1 MTGESTPGWAFLL
14 ARGHEVGYQLL
25 LVPDFIAAAGEAAL
39 LVDEV
44 RGEVPTHA
52 PPVVANVAGPI
63 SGPLCIVYRTIRAT
77 RGDIGA
83 ADRREEQ
90 LLDRTGRPIVLA
102 YGFVC
107 RGSRVVS
114 PNEEDLRA
122 ARDAAVATYQR
133 FHAAEQTFRPETS
146 RQYVVHA
153 AVTPVETPASGLAA
167 SPPPPLASVAAAW
180 KPDTSRSPTPWTPQ
194 VLPGS
199 QPRDPGSHRLLAIV
213 MVLGGALVLLG
224 LAGGS
229 YLLFRG
235 HVPQVRVP
243 NVAEMAIKNAEQH
256 ITQASLTW
264 KISCQTA
271 KPSGG
276 FINNRVIGTT
286 PSAGKLVD
294 KDSDVTILVYP
305 CPT

>member
-14 ARGHEVGYQLL
+14 ARGHQVGYQLL

-39 LVDEV
+39 LVDEL

-52 PPVVANVAGPI
+52 PPVVASVAGPI
-63 SGPLCIVYRTIRAT
+63 SGPLCIVYRTIHAT

-83 ADRREEQ
+83 ADRPEEQ
-90 LLDRTGRPIVLA
+90 LLDRAGRPIVLT

-146 RQYVVHA
+146 RQYVVHS
-153 AVTPVETPASGLAA
+153 AVTPVEKAASGLAA
-167 SPPPPLASVAAAW
+167 PPPPASVAAAW
-180 KPDTSRSPTPWTPQ
+180 RPDTSRSPAPWTPQ
-194 VLPGS
+194 VLPDS
-199 QPRDPGSHRLLAIV
+199 QPPDPVPHRPLAIV
-213 MVLGGALVLLG
+213 VVLGVALVLLG

-243 NVAEMAIKNAEQH
+243 NVAEMAINDAEQH

-271 KPSGG
+271 KPSSE

>member
-1 MTGESTPGWAFLL
+1 MTGESTPGWAFLS
-14 ARGHEVGYQLL
+14 ARGHQVGYQLL

-39 LVDEV
+39 LVDEL

-52 PPVVANVAGPI
+52 PPVVANV
-63 SGPLCIVYRTIRAT
+63 SGPVSGPVCIVYRTIRAT

-83 ADRREEQ
+83 PDRPEE
-90 LLDRTGRPIVLA
+90 LLHDRAGRPIVLT

-122 ARDAAVATYQR
+122 ARDAAEATYQR

-146 RQYVVHA
+146 RQYIVHS
-153 AVTPVETPASGLAA
+153 AVTPVEAAASGLVA
-167 SPPPPLASVAAAW
+167 SPPPASVAAASR
-180 KPDTSRSPTPWTPQ
+180 PDPSGSATPWTPQ
-194 VLPGS
+194 VLPDS
-199 QPRDPGSHRLLAIV
+199 RPPNPVPRRPPAIV
-213 MVLGGALVLLG
+213 IVLGVALVLLV

-229 YLLFRG
+229 YLLFHRP
-235 HVPQVRVP
+235 VPQETVP
-243 NVAEMAIKNAEQH
+243 NVADMALKNAEQD
-256 ITQASLTW
+256 ITQASLAW
-264 KISCQTA
+264 KVSCQNA
-271 KPSGG
+271 KPASG
-276 FINNRVIGTT
+276 FINNRVIGTK

-294 KDSDVTILVYP
+294 KGSDVTILVYP